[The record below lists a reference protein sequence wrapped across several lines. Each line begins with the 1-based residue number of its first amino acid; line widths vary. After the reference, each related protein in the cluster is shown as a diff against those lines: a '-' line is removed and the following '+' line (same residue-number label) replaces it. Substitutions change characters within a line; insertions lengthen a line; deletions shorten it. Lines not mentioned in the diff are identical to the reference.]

1 MPLNA
6 QISLSI
12 VSHESS
18 TDELS
23 SQIRVTPATYGIV
36 LTSGTGANQCQL
48 AFSDAAS
55 IQDNFD
61 NGYAFSS
68 MADDRGTVSMTAVKV
83 IYFKNTGSVSLDLG
97 KNVNWTLGPFT
108 AERGCIVPPGGCV
121 VLVAPTAAG
130 WSTIEAGATILVFN
144 DAATAGSY
152 DILLI
157 GEGTIS

>member
-23 SQIRVTPATYGIV
+23 SQIRVTPATYGLV
-36 LTSGTGANQCQL
+36 LTNGTGANQCQL
-48 AFSDAAS
+48 AFSDSAMV
-55 IQDNFD
+55 QDGNESS
-61 NGYAFSS
+61 YTFSA
-68 MADDRGTVSMTAVKV
+68 MVDDRGVVSMTAVKV
-83 IYFKNTGSVSLDLG
+83 IYFKNTGSVSLDIG
-97 KNVNWTLGPFT
+97 KNASWTTGPFA
-108 AERGCIVPPGGCV
+108 AERGCVVPAGGCV

-130 WSTIEAGATILVFN
+130 WSTSEAGAALSVFN
-144 DAATAGSY
+144 DGESSGTY
-152 DILLI
+152 DILLV

>member
-1 MPLNA
+1 MALSA
-6 QISLSI
+6 QLSLS
-12 VSHESS
+12 VVAHETSS
-18 TDELS
+18 GDLS
-23 SQIRVTPATYGIV
+23 KQVRVTPAVYAS
-36 LTSGTGANQCQL
+36 LLSDGTGANQSQV
-48 AFSDAAS
+48 AFSAAAS

-97 KNVNWTLGPFT
+97 KSGNWTLGPFT

-130 WSTIEAGATILVFN
+130 WSTSEAGATILVFN

-152 DILLI
+152 DIVLI
-157 GEGTIS
+157 GEGTVS